1 MLQLTSARHPPPH
14 SLPYTS
20 ASHASHSG
28 PAKPPSQLVG
38 GGEEVLGT
46 GVVVLELLLDA
57 VGAGVLELLLEDV
70 STGVVLDVLD
80 AALVLLLVEDG
91 IALVLEDEDVGTGVV
106 LGAAFVVLLDED
118 VGASVVPYA
127 GSYMITGS
135 LSISALDMFW
145 FWSSALSLSMVMAAV
160 IGGVLCPMRLAGT
173 SIAISTAMPV
183 PAASNLRLLSGP
195 CTDRIR
201 TRLTPMSAVSATAW
215 RSPSRLTSSNS
226 STV

>member
-1 MLQLTSARHPPPH
+1 M
-14 SLPYTS
+14 
-20 ASHASHSG
+20 HSG
-28 PAKPPSQLVG
+28 PAKPSSQSVG

-46 GVVVLELLLDA
+46 GVVLVWFVLLLDQ
-57 VGAGVLELLLEDV
+57 
-70 STGVVLDVLD
+70 
-80 AALVLLLVEDG
+80 DG
-91 IALVLEDEDVGTGVV
+91 TALVLEDEDVGTGVV
-106 LGAAFVVLLDED
+106 LGAAFAVLLDED

-201 TRLTPMSAVSATAW
+201 TRLTSMSAVSATAW